1 MTSPRLAR
9 MVLAFGAGVALIAP
23 RVVAGQERGDAGIWS
38 AQVFPMVQGG

>member
-23 RVVAGQERGDAGIWS
+23 RVVTGQEPGDAGIRS
-38 AQVFPMVQGG
+38 AQVFGHLQGG